1 MGLEQIAARA
11 IKALKAGH
19 RELTPEEFLSAFC
32 KELKKDGLS
41 HHDCDKLQRF
51 ISRLDEGYQ
60 KLIKG
65 YNPKTVDELLIFL
78 VSQINR
84 LNPSEAAEYSS
95 TLFILLSKTLKTV
108 KELRHKEASKLASQ
122 TLDILENTKSTDNL
136 LNLSKEWDSLGANY
150 KPNEFKPLDSYC
162 VVKSHFLDDS
172 VRELAGYFDRKE
184 QNIKAVS
191 RVLSGALKPSFSKE
205 IAAEAEE
212 YGNRLLEEP
221 DIVAKKKTQTEIKS
235 LVSKRIFFDNKEIKQ
250 KISEIDSIVS
260 KFYAKLAKFGEF
272 NVKESQ
278 KIKSLKDVIN
288 EGNGS
293 DFEGIK
299 GKLNAIVT
307 ALDED
312 ILQMMTMLKEESSQ
326 IRVLKKK
333 IELLEGELE
342 SAKEESG
349 VDFLTKL
356 LSRKSLEEELS
367 YAEEGFLDSNIGYS
381 IVFFDID
388 HFKMINDSYGHMAGD
403 VVLTYLAQILK
414 KKIKE
419 SYTVGRYDGGTFL
432 VILPDT
438 MLDESLSFAKDAIS
452 SVGRTKFIY
461 KDKRIEVTISAG
473 CAERKENSGL
483 REIIKK
489 ADEQLRKAKQNGRN
503 CACPS

>member
-11 IKALKAGH
+11 IKALKSQH

-32 KELKKDGLS
+32 KELKKDGLT

-51 ISRLDEGYQ
+51 IVRLDEGYQ
-60 KLIKG
+60 KLIRG

-108 KELRHKEASKLASQ
+108 KGLRHKEASKLASQ

-136 LNLSKEWDSLGANY
+136 LSLSKEWDSLCANY
-150 KPNEFKPLDSYC
+150 KPNEFKPIEGYC
-162 VVKSHFLDDS
+162 PIKSHFLDDS

-184 QNIKAVS
+184 QNAKAVS

-205 IAAEAEE
+205 IAGEAEE
-212 YGNRLLEEP
+212 YGKRLVDEP
-221 DIVAKKKTQTEIKS
+221 DIIGKKKIQTEIKS

-260 KFYAKLAKFGEF
+260 KFYTKLAKFGEF

-278 KIKSLKDVIN
+278 KINSLKEVIS
-288 EGNGS
+288 EGGS
-293 DFEGIK
+293 DFDGIK

-312 ILQMMTMLKEESSQ
+312 ILQMMTMLKEESAQ

-367 YAEEGFLDSNIGYS
+367 YAEEGFLDGSIDYS

-419 SYTVGRYDGGTFL
+419 SYIVGRYDGGTFL

-438 MLDESLSFAKDAIS
+438 VLTEALEFAKDAIS

-473 CAERKENSGL
+473 CAERKENNGL
-483 REIIKK
+483 RDIIKK
-489 ADEQLRKAKQNGRN
+489 ADEQLRIAKQNGRN